1 MTLVEPVPLAI
12 RDINL
17 SEDSAKELQKISLL
31 ILDVLYGTGITR
43 YVLNALKTLLK
54 TTTESVS
61 LSQISA
67 RVTIFL
73 ELVLRATLDT
83 DWKLVNAK

>member
-43 YVLNALKTLLK
+43 SVLNALKTLLK